1 MAASQGLLTIEDVA
15 IDFSPEEWE
24 CLDLRQRELY
34 RDVMI
39 ESYKH
44 LVSLALSSHDTQSL
58 MPQNPG
64 MELFLQTMLL
74 GKYKSYPVGTFDVII
89 GRAVCM

>member
-1 MAASQGLLTIEDVA
+1 MNSPVATWNVPFSFQGLLTIEDVA

-39 ESYKH
+39 EIYKH
-44 LVSLALSSHDTQSL
+44 LVSLGE
-58 MPQNPG
+58 N
-64 MELFLQTMLL
+64 LFLLEFLFSPL
-74 GKYKSYPVGTFDVII
+74 GVGSSIC
-89 GRAVCM
+89 RMSAAVFLIV